1 MRTVTTVYTVT
12 TIKRDGTR
20 EINIVTEN
28 KESDVVA
35 KSLRLIP
42 GMHNDMT
49 DQDILDRVSTE
60 TPATVGIRSCVVLS
74 QPNSPPV
81 DTSNQINIVASKLEQ
96 VVQL

>member
-1 MRTVTTVYTVT
+1 M
-12 TIKRDGTR
+12 
-20 EINIVTEN
+20 
-28 KESDVVA
+28 A

-49 DQDILDRVSTE
+49 DQDILDRVSAE
-60 TPATVGIRSCVVLS
+60 TPATVRIRSCVVLS

-96 VVQL
+96 VVKLWPIVSWHMVNSMQVVSSDMIF